1 MKGEV
6 IMTETIKNLI
16 ERRSCRKYLTTQIKE
31 DELNSILKA
40 GEYAPTGMGMQ
51 SPIIVVLR
59 NISR

>member
-1 MKGEV
+1 
-6 IMTETIKNLI
+6 MTETIKNLI

-40 GEYAPTGMGMQ
+40 GEYAPTAMGMQ